1 MDIMSE
7 IEEHINNNAVI
18 IFMKGTPEQPRCGFS
33 ATAVKALIAC
43 GETFSFIDI
52 LANPEIRAA
61 LPAYGDWATFPQ
73 VWANGE
79 LVGGGDIVNELNQS
93 GELKEII
100 LEALKSAQIKNVLI
114 DPAQIKQ

>member
-1 MDIMSE
+1 MDIISK

-18 IFMKGTPEQPRCGFS
+18 IFMKGTPQQPRCGFS

-43 GETFSFIDI
+43 GENFSFVDI

-61 LPAYGDWATFPQ
+61 LPAYAEWPSFPQ

-79 LVGGGDIVNELNQS
+79 LIGGGDIVNELNQS

-100 LEALKSAQIKNVLI
+100 LAALKSAEIKKVLV